1 MRIRIT
7 DCDSKETWLYNI
19 IWDKVRSNITSYEYI
34 HMYDETL
41 LDNVAI
47 EMAVHK
53 FFGNDAIFC
62 RDMSIRDYIYGTIK
76 KNNKKIRHV
85 FIFFEQ

>member
-1 MRIRIT
+1 
-7 DCDSKETWLYNI
+7 
-19 IWDKVRSNITSYEYI
+19 
-34 HMYDETL
+34 MYDETL
-41 LDNVAI
+41 LDTVAI

-62 RDMSIRDYIYGTIK
+62 RDMSIRDYIYGVIR
-76 KNNKKIRHV
+76 KNNKKIRNV